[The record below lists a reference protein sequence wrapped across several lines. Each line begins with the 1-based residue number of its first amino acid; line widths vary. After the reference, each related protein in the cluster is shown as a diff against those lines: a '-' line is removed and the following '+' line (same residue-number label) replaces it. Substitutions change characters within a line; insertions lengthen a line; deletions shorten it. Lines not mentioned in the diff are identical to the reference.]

1 MHHRNAM
8 KYKTGNRNNAEFD
21 MHHCN
26 KMKYKTGNAD
36 TEKLGMVTQ
45 WNTEE
50 VIKHFRIWYASEQT
64 NKKDTKMFGMVKQWN
79 SKRVERRSIV
89 RVGIAMK
96 HRTGNKDN
104 GILYGKWNTEHLIMV
119 RQSLVW

>member
-8 KYKTGNRNNAEFD
+8 KYKTGNKNNAEFD

-45 WNTEE
+45 PCRKTQ
-50 VIKHFRIWYASEQT
+50 HS
-64 NKKDTKMFGMVKQWN
+64 
-79 SKRVERRSIV
+79 
-89 RVGIAMK
+89 
-96 HRTGNKDN
+96 
-104 GILYGKWNTEHLIMV
+104 
-119 RQSLVW
+119 